1 MRVVIAEDNVLLRE
15 GLARLLADAAVT
27 VESAVE
33 DADALLAAVGR
44 HRPDVAIVDI
54 RLPPT
59 RTDEGLR
66 AARDIRRRH
75 PGTGVLVLS
84 QYVRVSYTVELLDG
98 GATGVGYLLKDRV
111 TDIAEFTEAV
121 RRVGSGGSAFDPI
134 VINQLVQRR
143 AGDDDPLRALSDR
156 ERAVLGLMAEGRTN
170 QAIADRL
177 AIAERTVEKHCT
189 SIFAKL
195 GLAADPDDHRR
206 VLAVLRYLN
215 A

>member
-1 MRVVIAEDNVLLRE
+1 VRIVLAEDNVLLRE
-15 GLARLLADAAVT
+15 GLARLLAEVGLR
-27 VESAVE
+27 VLSGVE
-33 DADALLAAVGR
+33 DAAALLAEVGR

-66 AARDIRRRH
+66 AAREIRRRH
-75 PGTGVLVLS
+75 PGVGVLVLS

-98 GATGVGYLLKDRV
+98 GANGVGYLLKDRV

-143 AGDDDPLRALSDR
+143 AGDDPLHALSDR
-156 ERAVLGLMAEGRTN
+156 ERAVLALMAEGRTN

-189 SIFAKL
+189 SIFTKL
-195 GLAADPDDHRR
+195 GLVASPDDHRR

>member
-1 MRVVIAEDNVLLRE
+1 MLAEDNVLLRE
-15 GLARLLADAAVT
+15 GLVRLLAEAGLT
-27 VESAVE
+27 VLSGVE
-33 DADALLAAVGR
+33 DATALLADVAR

-66 AARDIRRRH
+66 AARAIRRRH

-98 GATGVGYLLKDRV
+98 GANGVGYLLKDRV
-111 TDIAEFTEAV
+111 TNIAEFTEAV

-143 AGDDDPLRALSDR
+143 AGEDDPLHALSER
-156 ERAVLGLMAEGRTN
+156 ERTVLALMAEGRTN

-177 AIAERTVEKHCT
+177 DIAERTVEKHGT
-189 SIFAKL
+189 SIFTKL
-195 GLAADPDDHRR
+195 NLTSSPDDHRR